1 MKKLLITIAIV
12 LGMGFGA
19 FAQGGLFQYGA
30 VSDENYYGAATDG
43 QNRDGL
49 LSLPGSHNLEDDVT
63 APLGSGLAVLMGL
76 GAAYLVGK
84 KRKEK

>member
-1 MKKLLITIAIV
+1 MKKLLITTAIV
-12 LGMGFGA
+12 LGLGFGA

-30 VSDENYYGAATDG
+30 FSDEDYYAVYGS

-49 LSLPGSHNLEDDVT
+49 LSLPGSHNLDNDVT

-76 GAAYLVGK
+76 GAAFLMGK
-84 KRKEK
+84 RRKEK

>member
-30 VSDENYYGAATDG
+30 VSDENYYSAASVS